1 MNEKLDAELM
11 ALFDKLVASEARVD
25 QIEQID
31 YQLKTYKENPK
42 LHILPNT
49 CKWMTPA
56 LEEYAEDP
64 ESWLRFIKRVR
75 REFPKRTQASKA
87 LGEVYRR
94 VYSRVDAQI
103 RRGRLARAVEAH
115 IKTHG
120 HFVDGKEEKAYADT
134 LNRYWALGRE
144 NTIAGYRR
152 QHGVDKLSY
161 DEQTDVYDAYW
172 DQINAEIKAGNVPHN
187 DTLPQ
192 RLAEAKRA
200 NRLYYGDKP
209 KNQESL

>member
-1 MNEKLDAELM
+1 MDEKLDPELM

-25 QIEQID
+25 LIEQID
-31 YQLKTYKENPK
+31 FQLKNYKENPK
-42 LHILPNT
+42 LYILPNT

-56 LEEYAEDP
+56 LEEFGEDP

-75 REFPKRTQASKA
+75 REFAKRSDASKA
-87 LGEVYRR
+87 LGAGYRK

-103 RRGRLARAVEAH
+103 RRSRLYKAVEAH
-115 IKTHG
+115 IDTHG
-120 HFVDGKEEKAYADT
+120 HFEDGKEEKAYADL
-134 LNRYWALGRE
+134 LNQHWALGRE
-144 NTIAGYRR
+144 NAIATYRR

-172 DQINAEIKAGNVPHN
+172 DKINTDLKAGVVPHKGE
-187 DTLPQ
+187 LPQ
-192 RLAEAKRA
+192 LLSEAKRL

>member
-1 MNEKLDAELM
+1 MDEKLDPELM
-11 ALFDKLVASEARVD
+11 ALFDKLVASEARVSL
-25 QIEQID
+25 IEQID
-31 YQLKTYKENPK
+31 FQLKNYKENPK
-42 LHILPNT
+42 LYILPNT

-56 LEEYAEDP
+56 LEEFGEDP

-75 REFPKRTQASKA
+75 REFAKRSDASKA
-87 LGEVYRR
+87 LGTVYRK

-103 RRGRLARAVEAH
+103 RRSRLYKAVEVH
-115 IKTHG
+115 IDTHG
-120 HFVDGKEEKAYADT
+120 HFEDGKEEKAYADL
-134 LNRYWALGRE
+134 LNQHWALGRE
-144 NTIAGYRR
+144 NAIATYRR

-172 DQINAEIKAGNVPHN
+172 DKINADLKAGVVPHKGE
-187 DTLPQ
+187 LPQ
-192 RLAEAKRA
+192 LLSEAKRL